1 MEENFLSIIVDHKKE
16 EVALAKKDIS
26 ENQLMG
32 SVSQRDSKR
41 PFLENLKRYNDINTV
56 NIIAE
61 IKRASPSKGDID
73 TGLTPEILAEKYEK
87 GGARALSVLTETK
100 YFKGSF
106 DDFKKARGASSLP
119 MLRKDFMISSYQFYE
134 SCVLGADAVLLI
146 ARILSKT
153 QLKDY
158 LDLSSELNLD
168 ALVEI
173 NSEED
178 LKSANNAGAK
188 LIGINNRNL
197 SSFDTDI
204 KTAMGLSSLL
214 DADQIAVAASG
225 ITKKEDI
232 IRNQSSGIHNFLI
245 GESLVRAENT
255 IDFLKAL
262 CSLQV
267 K

>member
-1 MEENFLSIIVDHKKE
+1 MGENFLSIIVDHKKQ
-16 EVALAKKDIS
+16 EVALAKKNIS
-26 ENQLMG
+26 ENQLIRTTA
-32 SVSQRDSKR
+32 QRDQKR
-41 PFLENLKRYNDINTV
+41 PFFENLKRYNGINTV

-73 TGLTPEILAEKYEK
+73 PGLNPEILAREYEM
-87 GGARALSVLTETK
+87 GGACALSVLTETK

-106 DDFKKARGASSLP
+106 DDFKKARSASSLP

-134 SCVLGADAVLLI
+134 SCLLGADAVLLI
-146 ARILSKT
+146 ARILTKT

-158 LDLSSELNLD
+158 LDLATELNLD
-168 ALVEI
+168 VLVEI

-178 LKSANNAGAK
+178 LKSANDAGAK

-204 KTAMGLSSLL
+204 KTAMRLSCLL

-225 ITKKEDI
+225 ITKKQDI
-232 IRNQSSGIHNFLI
+232 IENQSFGIYNFLI
-245 GESLVRAENT
+245 GESLVRANNT
-255 IDFLKAL
+255 MDFLKSL
-262 CSLQV
+262 CS
-267 K
+267 

>member
-1 MEENFLSIIVDHKKE
+1 MEKDFLSIIVNHKKKQ
-16 EVALAKKDIS
+16 VASAKKNTS
-26 ENQLMG
+26 ENQLINRAA
-32 SVSQRDSKR
+32 QRDRKR
-41 PFLENLKRYNDINTV
+41 PFLETLKRYKGINTV

-61 IKRASPSKGDID
+61 IKRASPSKGDIRL
-73 TGLTPEILAEKYEK
+73 GLNPETLAIEYEQ
-87 GGARALSVLTETK
+87 GGACALSVLTETT

-106 DDFKKARGASSLP
+106 DDFTRAREASSLP

-146 ARILSKT
+146 ARILTKT

-158 LDLSSELNLD
+158 LDLSLELNLD

-178 LKSANNAGAK
+178 LKSASDARAK

-197 SSFDTDI
+197 RSFDTDI
-204 KTAMGLSSLL
+204 KTAMRLSSLL
-214 DADQIAVAASG
+214 DADQVAVAASG

-232 IRNQSSGIHNFLI
+232 RKNQSSGIYNFLI
-245 GESLVRAENT
+245 GESLVRADQPV
-255 IDFLKAL
+255 DFLKSLCAL
-262 CSLQV
+262 
-267 K
+267 

>member
-1 MEENFLSIIVDHKKE
+1 MGENFLSIIVDHKKQ
-16 EVALAKKDIS
+16 EVALAKKNIS
-26 ENQLMG
+26 ESQLMKRAT
-32 SVSQRDSKR
+32 QRDGKR
-41 PFLENLKRYNDINTV
+41 PFLENLKKYNGMNTI

-73 TGLTPEILAEKYEK
+73 INLNPEILAREYEK
-87 GGARALSVLTETK
+87 GGACALSVLTETK

-106 DDFKKARGASSLP
+106 DDFKKARDASSLP
-119 MLRKDFMISSYQFYE
+119 MLRKDFMISSYQLYE
-134 SCVLGADAVLLI
+134 SCVLNADAVLLI
-146 ARILSKT
+146 ARILTKA

-158 LDLSSELNLD
+158 LDLSAELNLD

-204 KTAMGLSSLL
+204 KTAMRLSCLL
-214 DADQIAVAASG
+214 DPDQIAVAASG
-225 ITKKEDI
+225 ISKKGDI
-232 IRNQSSGIHNFLI
+232 IKNQSFGIYNFLI
-245 GESLVRAENT
+245 GESLVKASSAR
-255 IDFLKAL
+255 DFLK
-262 CSLQV
+262 SLYSL
-267 K
+267 